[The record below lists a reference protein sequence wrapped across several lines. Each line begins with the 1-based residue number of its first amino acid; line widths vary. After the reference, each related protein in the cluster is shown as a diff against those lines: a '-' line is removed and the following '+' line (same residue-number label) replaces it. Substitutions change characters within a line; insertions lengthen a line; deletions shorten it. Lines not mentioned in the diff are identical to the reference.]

1 MINSKI
7 VSLQEGYTLSKNA
20 RNLFINRN
28 NRALLIYSQYAKQ
41 NAQSL
46 YKLAYTYLDSP
57 SNEIDKGFNYF
68 TKDEIILFNDT
79 LANVINQCRDEWIGD
94 VNPYEIIEDEKKRK
108 KCTLCK
114 QKNKLI
120 FHIKNQF
127 NGMKMNVGSKC
138 ITAFHSL
145 EYPSGLTKAE
155 VMRRAHRQSRIQSLT
170 LKFPGIEKI
179 VSSWESELEKYH
191 VLIPEFLENK
201 YLDIGSELKEI
212 YNNYLKRR
220 VGKADIKKISK
231 LLKSRDSFL
240 SNMRDYETE
249 NKLKDYVVTRKIV
262 KWLQLKND
270 YETIKHIKKTGYVT
284 SDIVHKILEPNFLE
298 SLIPKINRLFEK
310 QGISVIAYEK
320 EYVNYKIKP
329 FSNLEFYLKVNSR
342 ILLKNFGP
350 LLFRKA
356 IPIAPS
362 LQNIFKI
369 SHLYSENEQN
379 MVLNELNRMD
389 SVIGTELLDYGYA
402 YDHFERNEL
411 DLFDKRIKRFI
422 VVNLSKF
429 LEEFKG
435 VAFELGKIASIEQYV
450 DYLLK
455 ENTKT
460 YTYLD
465 LRGIRDRTDND
476 IDNKE

>member
-1 MINSKI
+1 M
-7 VSLQEGYTLSKNA
+7 
-20 RNLFINRN
+20 
-28 NRALLIYSQYAKQ
+28 
-41 NAQSL
+41 
-46 YKLAYTYLDSP
+46 
-57 SNEIDKGFNYF
+57 
-68 TKDEIILFNDT
+68 
-79 LANVINQCRDEWIGD
+79 
-94 VNPYEIIEDEKKRK
+94 
-108 KCTLCK
+108 CK

-284 SDIVHKILEPNFLE
+284 SDIVHKILEPNFW
-298 SLIPKINRLFEK
+298 N
-310 QGISVIAYEK
+310 
-320 EYVNYKIKP
+320 
-329 FSNLEFYLKVNSR
+329 
-342 ILLKNFGP
+342 
-350 LLFRKA
+350 
-356 IPIAPS
+356 
-362 LQNIFKI
+362 
-369 SHLYSENEQN
+369 H
-379 MVLNELNRMD
+379 
-389 SVIGTELLDYGYA
+389 
-402 YDHFERNEL
+402 
-411 DLFDKRIKRFI
+411 
-422 VVNLSKF
+422 
-429 LEEFKG
+429 
-435 VAFELGKIASIEQYV
+435 
-450 DYLLK
+450 
-455 ENTKT
+455 
-460 YTYLD
+460 
-465 LRGIRDRTDND
+465 
-476 IDNKE
+476 